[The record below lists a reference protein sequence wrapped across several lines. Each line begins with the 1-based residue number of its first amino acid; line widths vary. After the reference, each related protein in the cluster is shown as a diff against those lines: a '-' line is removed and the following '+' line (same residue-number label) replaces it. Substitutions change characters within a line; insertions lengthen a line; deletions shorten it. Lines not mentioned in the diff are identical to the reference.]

1 MMTSTPRRPWLAAAS
16 LVSVL
21 ALLPGWACA
30 QAAWP
35 TKPIRIVVPYP
46 AGGTSDNVARLLAP
60 MLQDKLG
67 QTVVVD
73 NRGGGGT
80 VTGTVQVAKS
90 EADGHT
96 LLLTSTPL
104 AINETLIKDLP
115 YKTFTDLVPVAVVA
129 QVPLVM
135 IVNPSS
141 KAKTVAEFVQ
151 LAKQNP
157 GRLTYGSSG
166 NGGSPHL
173 SMEVFQS
180 MTQTKLVHVPYKGS
194 APAVLDLGGGQTD
207 VVVDTLFLTQQQVN
221 AGKARALAQLGA
233 RRSALMPDV
242 PTLQEAGLQGFD
254 ISSWF
259 MLVAPAATP
268 QPVVQ
273 KLNALVNEFIGQQ
286 KTKDVLAKQGLEPV
300 GGSTGDALA
309 FLKAN
314 VARFGD
320 AVKRANVT
328 TD

>member
-1 MMTSTPRRPWLAAAS
+1 MTTSRRALFAACA
-16 LVSVL
+16 L
-21 ALLPGWACA
+21 ALVPAIAAA

-35 TKPIRIVVPYP
+35 SKPIRIIVPYP
-46 AGGTSDNVARLLAP
+46 AGGTSDNVARLIAP

-67 QTVVVD
+67 QPVVVD

-80 VTGTVQVAKS
+80 VPATVMLARA

-96 LLLTSTPL
+96 LMVTSTPL

-115 YKTFTDLVPVAVVA
+115 YKTLTDIQPVAVVA

-141 KAKTVAEFVQ
+141 KAKTVAEFVA
-151 LAKQNP
+151 LAKKSP
-157 GRLTYGSSG
+157 GKLTYGSSG

-180 MTQTKLVHVPYKGS
+180 MTQTRLVHVPYKGS
-194 APAVLDLGGGQTD
+194 APAVFDLVAGQTD
-207 VVVDTLFLTQQQVN
+207 VVVDTLFLTQQQVT
-221 AGKARALAQLGA
+221 AGKARAIAQLGA
-233 RRSALMPDV
+233 KRSALMPEV

-259 MLVAPAATP
+259 MLVAPGATP

-273 KLNALVNEFIGQQ
+273 KLNALVNEFIAQQ

-300 GGSTGDALA
+300 GGSPADATT